1 MSGTEPGKVGA
12 RPTLAEK
19 IWPHLVAIWI
29 AGVLLAFLI
38 IRVAGSRMAEA
49 LLQRVGLR

>member
-1 MSGTEPGKVGA
+1 MNSGEVGRIAA
-12 RPTLAEK
+12 RGTLGQR

-38 IRVAGSRMAEA
+38 IRVAGSKMGEA
-49 LLQRVGLR
+49 ILGRVGLR